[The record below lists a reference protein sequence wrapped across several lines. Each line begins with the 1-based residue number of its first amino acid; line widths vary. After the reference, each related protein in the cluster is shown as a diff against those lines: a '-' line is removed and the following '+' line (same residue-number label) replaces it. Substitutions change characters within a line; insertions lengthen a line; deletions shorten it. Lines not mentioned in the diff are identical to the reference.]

1 METVGLGMCWEDLKV
16 GYKFRTIGRTIT
28 EADLVNFINATGMAE
43 TLFIDTDY
51 AEKYAPKGGRL
62 IPGALAYCICEG
74 LLVQSTLQR
83 TGLAFLNMEFDVKG
97 PTFVNDTVHVEVEV
111 LEARATSK
119 DPNRGLVRT
128 RNDIVNQKGE
138 TVITYT
144 PLRMAASRALRDE
157 HAAR

>member
-51 AEKYAPKGGRL
+51 AEKYAPQGGRL

-111 LEARATSK
+111 LELS
-119 DPNRGLVRT
+119 L
-128 RNDIVNQKGE
+128 IH
-138 TVITYT
+138 I
-144 PLRMAASRALRDE
+144 
-157 HAAR
+157 